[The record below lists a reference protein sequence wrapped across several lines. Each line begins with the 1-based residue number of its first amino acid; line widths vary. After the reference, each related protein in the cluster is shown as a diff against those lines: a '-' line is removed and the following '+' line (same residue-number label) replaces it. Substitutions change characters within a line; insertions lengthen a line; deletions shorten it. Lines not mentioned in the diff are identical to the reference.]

1 MNAIALMLSVF
12 LVVAQG
18 SKVGE
23 VETSFDKRANFQ
35 AFRTYSWQPGYDAYD
50 PAVHKLIIAAID
62 QEMAGLGFSK
72 VASGGDVT
80 IAYYS
85 VLSTEV
91 DLKALEKLQREGKTT
106 PPPEKSLGRL
116 MVIMRKPNVEERLW
130 SASTREH
137 VSRDQ
142 AETAIRTV
150 TKRLFEKYPGRVG
163 AKTKN

>member
-1 MNAIALMLSVF
+1 MSVMALTMSVL

-18 SKVGE
+18 AKVGE

-35 AFRTYSWQPGYDAYD
+35 SFRTYTWQPGYDAYD
-50 PAVHKLIIAAID
+50 PAVHKLIVAAID
-62 QEMAGLGFSK
+62 QEMAGLGFKK
-72 VASGGDVT
+72 VESGADVT

-116 MVIMRKPNVEERLW
+116 MVIMRKPMVEERLW

-137 VSRDQ
+137 VSREQ

-150 TKRLFEKYPGRVG
+150 ASRLFAKYPGRA
-163 AKTKN
+163 AK

>member
-1 MNAIALMLSVF
+1 MNVIVLILSV
-12 LVVAQG
+12 LLAAQG
-18 SKVGE
+18 AKVGD

-35 AFRTYSWQPGYDAYD
+35 AFKTYSWQPGYDAYD
-50 PAVHKLIIAAID
+50 PAVHKMIVAAID

-72 VASGGDVT
+72 VASGADVT

-91 DLKALEKLQREGKTT
+91 DLKALEKMQREGKTT
-106 PPPEKSLGRL
+106 APPEKSLGRL
-116 MVIMRKPNVEERLW
+116 MVIMRKPNVEERVW

-150 TKRLFEKYPGRVG
+150 TKRLFEKYPGRAV
-163 AKTKN
+163 AKN